1 MFYKGREILPRGR
14 RFLQRSRVDPRE
26 MTEEEQRTT
35 KVGTAPDRTHVIDFT
50 LQIIQV
56 NCGPVVY
63 AFFWCMIDLT
73 LRHWDFLVII
83 RDWGHQI
90 VLMHD

>member
-1 MFYKGREILPRGR
+1 
-14 RFLQRSRVDPRE
+14 

-73 LRHWDFLVII
+73 LRHWDFFVII
-83 RDWGHQI
+83 RDWELGSPNSSEYLEYLGFFIKQKPW
-90 VLMHD
+90 